1 MEDSALIG
9 LWLGSVASQS
19 PHTERA
25 YRSAL
30 ERLRRHLDKPLTEA
44 TLGDL
49 EGFAHSLG
57 HLAPASQARI
67 ISAIRSFFGF
77 AASEGYLGK
86 DPSLRLRVPKTPARL
101 ANRIL
106 SEEETLRLLL
116 AADAMGKEASALVR
130 LLYLSGLRVSEAVSL
145 RWGDLQPREDGAFWL
160 TVASGKGSKTRTLLL
175 PATLWERLGPLRR
188 DGPDAFV
195 FPARQGEGHMTTYAA
210 WRIVREA
217 ARQAGLSR
225 PVSPHW
231 LRHAHAS
238 HALER
243 GCPVSVLQA
252 DLGHASLNTTSRY
265 VHARPGSASAEYLPS

>member
-1 MEDSALIG
+1 LA
-9 LWLGSVASQS
+9 Q
-19 PHTERA
+19 
-25 YRSAL
+25 
-30 ERLRRHLDKPLTEA
+30 A
-44 TLGDL
+44 TLADL
-49 EGFAHSLG
+49 ESFGGTLK

-106 SEEETLRLLL
+106 SEEDTLRLLL

-145 RWGDLQPREDGAFWL
+145 RWGDLQPREDGSGFWL
-160 TVASGKGSKTRTLLL
+160 TVACGKGAKSRTLLL

-195 FPARQGEGHMTTYAA
+195 FPARRGAGHLTPFAA